1 MKAKSFAYNT
11 RRKSPAQLEQELV
24 GAERWDILDSILKE
38 LALEKNE
45 PPKQHWLITGPR
57 GIGKSH
63 LLTLLYYKVKSND
76 GLSKQWITVL
86 FPEEL
91 RMASDLAKFLERTV
105 SEILVELERDQNPFS
120 AELKKE
126 IIKTREIPAA
136 ERSDYL
142 FNLLNWIHQTTGRFI
157 LLIIENLQQLLG
169 KKISEIEQKKLR
181 AFLQTHDSVLMISSA
196 TSVFNILHDHKQPF
210 YHFFHIKRLNDMT
223 FDEMKSLIA
232 NLMGESGNAQAM
244 TSIST
249 NEARLKAIHSF
260 TGGNPRMAVFLSEM
274 LKTDVPDEMLDFMDQ
289 LLDELNPYFE
299 AILNDTPDYMEEVM
313 NTLAIFEPAQSPKEI
328 ADHLEA
334 EQSTIRN
341 YLKQMKD
348 SGYVRVAFSKG
359 NSNFYCLNEYLYR
372 IWYQM
377 RDSSHREETRWIMEL
392 LMMLYS
398 PAVIADEKMRMENCL
413 PGIISVPYKE
423 LIYKTVDFMDKNPDY
438 CRIIEWCVEAA
449 LKNELS
455 EDDEKKK
462 IKLAK
467 KAKKFKEGGK
477 YTEAIN
483 IYQQILRLDPNEE
496 SAYGLWGLLLVE
508 QGLYEGAIEKFKKA
522 IEINPNSATAYW
534 SWGHSLRRLKQYENA
549 IEKLKKALE
558 IKPNY
563 AAAYGAWGDCLRYTK
578 RFSEAEEK
586 YRKALEINPEY
597 EDAYRAL
604 GRTFYEQKRYGE
616 AILMY
621 KKALQINPKSA
632 NAYWGLGACLRSEKQ
647 YNDAIN
653 NFKKVV
659 EIDPKDS
666 AGYGAWGDC
675 LHHIERYDEAEEKYN
690 KAIEVDPNYE
700 DAYLNLS
707 QCFAEQ
713 KRYNDAIETLQK
725 LLKINGQSVNAYGLW
740 GAYLGK
746 QKQYDKAAEK
756 FKKALDIDSESIRAL
771 SGWIRALVEGERYD
785 EAIALVEKQN
795 EIKDCLIILYYGTC
809 LLRKGRYNEAI
820 RQFNQLLNIHHDC
833 GKVYM
838 LHGEALEKLGNKEK
852 ALLSYLT
859 HIGLRSTGTH
869 IYDEFR
875 DNYDQYIAP
884 ILSTLESEG
893 YIKHVYSQTDNV
905 KLSMPQVCTLLLL
918 MDRFDIVADQ
928 LQNISDEFM
937 GKDEKERVDFDVMIF
952 SIKFKI
958 WLTLT
963 EEKIY
968 ESLKLAELFSSY
980 VKLLK
985 TEKEKEDA
993 VSEFILGIFKLQA
1006 HFNIKK
1012 EYTFKILETLKKAGV
1027 PFSEILFKVWKC
1039 LSEPDSVDAQR
1050 HLADKAIAKLVEQ
1063 IRNKESARD
1072 SVCGM

>member
-11 RRKSPAQLEQELV
+11 RRKSPEQLEQELV

-38 LALEKNE
+38 LTLEKNE

-76 GLSKQWITVL
+76 RLSKQWITVL

-91 RMASDLAKFLERTV
+91 RMANDLAKFLERTV
-105 SEILVELERDQNPFS
+105 SEILLELERDQNPFS

-126 IIKTREIPAA
+126 IIKIREIPAT

-142 FNLLNWIHQTTGRFI
+142 FNLLKWIHQTTGRFI

-181 AFLQTHDSVLMISSA
+181 AFLQTHDSVLIISSA

-232 NLMGESGNAQAM
+232 NLMGESDSAQAR
-244 TSIST
+244 TLISK
-249 NEARLKAIHSF
+249 NEARLRAIHSF

-274 LKTDVPDEMLDFMDQ
+274 LKTDVPDEMLDFMDG

-348 SGYVRVAFSKG
+348 AGYVRITFSKG
-359 NSNFYCLNEYLYR
+359 NSNFYSLNEYLYR

-398 PAVIADEKMRMENCL
+398 PAAIADEKIRMENCI
-413 PGIISVPYKE
+413 PGMISKPYRE

-438 CRIIEWCVEAA
+438 CRIIEWCVESV
-449 LKNELS
+449 LKNKLS
-455 EDDEKKK
+455 KDSEKKK
-462 IKLAK
+462 IKLVK
-467 KAKKFKEGGK
+467 KAKKYREGRK
-477 YTEAIN
+477 YEDAIN
-483 IYQQILRLDPNEE
+483 IYQQILRIDPNEE
-496 SAYGLWGLLLVE
+496 PAYGLWGLSLVE
-508 QGLYEGAIEKFKKA
+508 QGQYEEAIEKFKKA

-534 SWGHSLRRLKQYENA
+534 SWGHSLRRLKQYDNA
-549 IEKLKKALE
+549 IEKFRKALE

-563 AAAYGAWGDCLRYTK
+563 ASAYGAWGDCLRYTK

-586 YRKALEINPEY
+586 YRKAIEISPEY

-604 GRTFYEQKRYGE
+604 GRTFYEQKRYDE

-632 NAYWGLGACLRSEKQ
+632 IAYWGLGDCLRSKKQ
-647 YNDAIN
+647 YSEAIN

-659 EIDPKDS
+659 EIDPTDS

-675 LHHIERYDEAEEKYN
+675 LRHMERYDEAEEKYN

-707 QCFAEQ
+707 RCFADQ
-713 KRYNDAIETLQK
+713 KRPNDAIETLQK
-725 LLKINGQSVNAYGLW
+725 LLKINGQSINAYGLW
-740 GAYLGK
+740 GSYLGE

-756 FKKALDIDSESIRAL
+756 FKKALNIDSESIQAL

-809 LLRKGRYNEAI
+809 LLKKGRYNEAI
-820 RQFNQLLNIHHDC
+820 RQFEQLLNSHHDC
-833 GKVYM
+833 GKVYT
-838 LHGEALEKLGNKEK
+838 LHAAALEKLGDKEK
-852 ALLSYLT
+852 AVLSYLT
-859 HIGLRSTGTH
+859 HIGLMS
-869 IYDEFR
+869 IDSIVYSEFR
-875 DNYDQYIAP
+875 SNYDQYIAP
-884 ILSTLESEG
+884 ILPTLNSEE
-893 YIKHVYSQTDNV
+893 YIKHIYSQTDDV
-905 KLSMPQVCTLLLL
+905 TLSMPQVCTLLIL
-918 MDRFDIVADQ
+918 MERYDIVADQ
-928 LQNISDEFM
+928 LQSIASEYM
-937 GKDEKERVDFDVMIF
+937 GKDDKERFDFDVMIF

-968 ESLKLAELFSSY
+968 EALKLAELFSTY
-980 VKLLK
+980 VKLLR
-985 TEKEKEDA
+985 TGKEKEDA
-993 VSEFILGIFKLQA
+993 VSKFILGIFKLQV
-1006 HFNIKK
+1006 HFNVKA
-1012 EYTFKILETLKKAGV
+1012 EYTFKTLETLKKSEI
-1027 PFSEILFKVWKC
+1027 PFSEIFFKVWKC
-1039 LSEPDSVDAQR
+1039 LSEPDSVEAQR
-1050 HLADKAIAKLVEQ
+1050 HLADKAIAELVEQ
-1063 IRNKESARD
+1063 IKSNEIEKD
-1072 SVCGM
+1072 SICGV